1 MKLSPRTTA
10 TFTLG
15 LLTVGLLAG
24 CGGQTTVAPGE
35 MSIQTASPSREAA
48 GLAYGSYW
56 NLANDSG
63 ETITIT
69 DLDPGSSDSVGLGP
83 IPTGGTAYIEGGN
96 IPNVQLEVAFPDTQS
111 FRLIGDSSGG
121 EGGEPIVKT
130 EGDLCGW
137 ITLEIGSAA
146 NWFYK
151 NHGFTIKREP
161 DTDHFQLRITF
172 TKSKASGSRDIC
184 VSGDD
189 TIS

>member
-1 MKLSPRTTA
+1 MKLSPRTTL
-10 TFTLG
+10 TLTLG

-24 CGGQTTVAPGE
+24 CGGQTTVAPGGV
-35 MSIQTASPSREAA
+35 SIQTASPSRKAA
-48 GLAYGSYW
+48 GLPYGSYW

-69 DLDPGSSDSVGLGP
+69 DLDPGGSDSVGLGP

-96 IPNVQLEVAFPDTQS
+96 IPNVQLEVTFPDTQS
-111 FRLIGDSSGG
+111 FRLIGDSSG

-137 ITLEIGSAA
+137 ITLKIGSAA

-161 DTDHFQLRITF
+161 DTDLFQLRITF

-184 VSGDD
+184 VSGDYK
-189 TIS
+189 IS

>member
-1 MKLSPRTTA
+1 LKLSPRTTL
-10 TFTLG
+10 TLTLG

-24 CGGQTTVAPGE
+24 CGGQTTGALGGV
-35 MSIQTASPSREAA
+35 SIQTASPPRQAA
-48 GLAYGSYW
+48 GLPYGSYW

-69 DLDPGSSDSVGLGP
+69 DLDPESSDSVGLGQ

-96 IPNVQLEVAFPDTQS
+96 IPNVRLEVTFPDTQS
-111 FRLIGDSSGG
+111 FRLIGDSSG

-130 EGDLCGW
+130 EGDLCGQ
-137 ITLEIGSAA
+137 ITYLKIGSAA

-161 DTDHFQLRITF
+161 DTDLFQLRITF
-172 TKSKASGSRDIC
+172 TKSKASGSTDIC
-184 VSGDD
+184 VSGDYK
-189 TIS
+189 IS